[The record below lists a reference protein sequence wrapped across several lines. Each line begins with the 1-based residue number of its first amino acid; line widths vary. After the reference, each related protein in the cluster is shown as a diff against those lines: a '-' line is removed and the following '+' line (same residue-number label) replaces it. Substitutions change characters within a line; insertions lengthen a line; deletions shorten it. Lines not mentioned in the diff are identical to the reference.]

1 MTTREERMFNFFQSR
16 DWRELEGLVSA
27 DRYRDKY
34 SQILTAPADPGTE
47 DIRLDT
53 NLKPLR
59 DWDD

>member
-1 MTTREERMFNFFQSR
+1 MFNFFQSR

-53 NLKPLR
+53 NGKPLR